1 MRGMFP
7 VIRRLAI
14 CLALLAGAAIAAQAI
29 AQDRIDMVSERS
41 FDETVQRLQWNIGGH
56 GLTVVSAM
64 KYEEIL
70 GRKKD
75 SSPRAVVFEV
85 MRRDWAHR
93 LLEAD
98 AAAGIVLPVR
108 LYVFENAQGST
119 VVSYLRPGAFLE
131 SAEDEKLRIFAQH
144 LDETIGAIVRESTS
158 KSP

>member
-1 MRGMFP
+1 VFSVLR
-7 VIRRLAI
+7 ILASW
-14 CLALLAGAAIAAQAI
+14 LAFVGCAAIAAQPM
-29 AQDRIDMVSERS
+29 AQDRIDVVSGLS
-41 FDETVQRLQWNIGGH
+41 FDETVQRLQWSFGGH

-64 KYEEIL
+64 KYEEVL

-108 LYVFENAQGST
+108 LYAFENAQGST

-131 SAEDEKLRIFAQH
+131 SAEDEKLRNFARH
-144 LDETIGAIVRESTS
+144 LDETIGAIVDESTS
-158 KSP
+158 KNR